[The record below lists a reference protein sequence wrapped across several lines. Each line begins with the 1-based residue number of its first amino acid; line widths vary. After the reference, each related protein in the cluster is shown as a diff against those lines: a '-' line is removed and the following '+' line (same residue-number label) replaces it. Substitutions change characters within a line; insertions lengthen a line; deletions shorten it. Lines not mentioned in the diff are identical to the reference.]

1 MNSEAVQAAI
11 PPAERARVTAIG
23 NDALAVEAVR
33 RTQASTQ
40 GLEPLDVEVRDLF
53 RRPPAPEE
61 LNRFDATG

>member
-1 MNSEAVQAAI
+1 MNSEAVTAAI

-33 RTQASTQ
+33 RARASTQ
-40 GLEPLDVEVRDLF
+40 GLKPIDVDVRDLF
-53 RRPPAPEE
+53 RRPLAPEE